1 MELLKKKPRNRSKG
15 VFVMQDSTQV
25 EEKEDKQTLVKVIV
39 IITAIPYGLVMVMSY
54 VFYISNTENDIIL
67 STIEYY
73 FIGKPVLFGI
83 LGVPI
88 FFLISACY
96 YFIRLSD
103 LSRIPHNTTF
113 YEVITQSTV
122 QYGPIKIILPKL
134 GEVPSH
140 KLHIIE
146 VD

>member
-1 MELLKKKPRNRSKG
+1 MGLSKRSQENQSKG
-15 VFVMQDSTQV
+15 VFVMQDSTQI

-39 IITAIPYGLVMVMSY
+39 IIIAIPYGLVMVMSY

-67 STIEYY
+67 STIEYF
-73 FIGKPVLFGI
+73 FIGKPVLFGT
-83 LGVPI
+83 LGVPV
-88 FFLISACY
+88 FFLISVFY

-103 LSRIPHNTTF
+103 LSRIPHNTTL
-113 YEVITQSTV
+113 YEAITHPTI
-122 QYGPIKIILPKL
+122 QYGPIKIILPEL

>member
-1 MELLKKKPRNRSKG
+1 
-15 VFVMQDSTQV
+15 MQDSTQV

-39 IITAIPYGLVMVMSY
+39 FVTAILYGSVMIISY
-54 VFYISNTENDIIL
+54 VLYISNTKNDLIQ

-73 FIGKPVLFGI
+73 FIGKPVLFGT
-83 LGVPI
+83 LGVPV
-88 FFLISACY
+88 FFLISVFY
-96 YFIRLSD
+96 YSIRLSD
-103 LSRIPHNTTF
+103 LSRIPHNTTL
-113 YEVITQSTV
+113 YEAITHPTI
-122 QYGPIKIILPKL
+122 QYGPIKIILPEL

>member
-1 MELLKKKPRNRSKG
+1 
-15 VFVMQDSTQV
+15 MQDSTQV

-39 IITAIPYGLVMVMSY
+39 FVTAILYGSVMIISY
-54 VFYISNTENDIIL
+54 VLYISNTKNDLIQ

-73 FIGKPVLFGI
+73 FIGKPVLFGT
-83 LGVPI
+83 LGVPV
-88 FFLISACY
+88 FFLISVFY

-103 LSRIPHNTTF
+103 LSRIPHNTTL
-113 YEVITQSTV
+113 YEAITHPII
-122 QYGPIKIILPKL
+122 QYGPIKIILPEL

>member
-1 MELLKKKPRNRSKG
+1 
-15 VFVMQDSTQV
+15 MQDSTQV

-67 STIEYY
+67 STIEYF
-73 FIGKPVLFGI
+73 FIGKLVLFGI
-83 LGVPI
+83 LGLPI
-88 FFLISACY
+88 FLLISVCY

-103 LSRIPHNTTF
+103 LSHIPHNTTL
-113 YEVITQSTV
+113 YEAITQSTV
-122 QYGPIKIILPKL
+122 QYGPIKIILPEL
-134 GEVPSH
+134 GEVPLH
-140 KLHIIE
+140 ELHIIE